1 MPFRARYSPVAT
13 GLYSPISLPASPAA
27 YESRRLCPS
36 SLVHPNSHAQ
46 YLLHQLEKPVTREV
60 THYLVSRVHQIL
72 SHTPVADFEPDPIV
86 VPSLESFASILIRST
101 FITLPTI
108 ICAMLYLD
116 RLEFS
121 LSSRP
126 IYNHN
131 PTSPHCILLSVL
143 IVASK
148 HQNDS
153 SLTNAAWCD
162 AVAWSIKRCK
172 FGNPRSVHM
181 LIENVFSLNNIMA
194 MERQCLDHL
203 DFNLVVSEE
212 EVELALVSMLRFFV
226 SPTLPSA
233 LSGSGQFDED
243 IESWLH
249 GVSPEYV
256 ISVAGDM
263 SGSGSKWFESPQPS
277 FEYLCTRRGSAP
289 AILEHPEQ
297 PAICG
302 APLSYAAF
310 PSDVSDGVSSYP
322 STPAAQ
328 SGANLDFNIEELYQ
342 EVEGALTNIENQ
354 VYSDEFVFPA
364 QAPTMVQ
371 YPKSASDDEYGSPLY
386 TRGRSTLSKPLGGS
400 EFLPMNLRQMPL
412 SAERSEFTQPAFWME
427 QSEMPF
433 IAQTLAH

>member
-1 MPFRARYSPVAT
+1 MHFRAAA

-27 YESRRLCPS
+27 YENRRLCPS
-36 SLVHPNSHAQ
+36 SLVHPSSHAE
-46 YLLHQLEKPVTREV
+46 YLLYHLEKPVTKEV
-60 THYLVSRVHQIL
+60 THYLVSRIQQIL
-72 SHTPVADFEPDPIV
+72 SHTPVADFEPVPIT

-108 ICAMLYLD
+108 ICASLYLD
-116 RLEFS
+116 RLELS

-172 FGNPRSVHM
+172 LGNPRSVHM
-181 LIENVFSLNNIMA
+181 LIENVFSLTNIMA

-212 EVELALVSMLRFFV
+212 EVELALVSMLQFFTG
-226 SPTLPSA
+226 PNLPSA
-233 LSGSGQFDED
+233 VSGSGQPDED
-243 IESWLH
+243 VESWLH

-256 ISVAGDM
+256 ISVPNDM
-263 SGSGSKWFESPQPS
+263 TGNSSQWFESPQPS

-322 STPAAQ
+322 ATPTAQ
-328 SGANLDFNIEELYQ
+328 SGANVDFDIEELCQ
-342 EVEGALTNIENQ
+342 EVDDALAEVEDQ
-354 VYSDEFVFPA
+354 VYPDEFVFPA
-364 QAPTMVQ
+364 QAPTTVQ
-371 YPKSASDDEYGSPLY
+371 YPESASDDEYGSPLY
-386 TRGRSTLSKPLGGS
+386 TRGRSTLSKPLGDSG
-400 EFLPMNLRQMPL
+400 FVPMNLRQMPL
-412 SAERSEFTQPAFWME
+412 SAERTEFAQPAFWME
-427 QSEMPF
+427 QSEMSF
-433 IAQTLAH
+433 IAQTLTR

>member
-13 GLYSPISLPASPAA
+13 GLHSPISLPASPAA

-36 SLVHPNSHAQ
+36 SLVHPSFHAE
-46 YLLHQLEKPVTREV
+46 YLLHHLEKPVTKEV
-60 THYLVSRVHQIL
+60 THYLVFRVHQIL
-72 SHTPVADFEPDPIV
+72 SHTPVADFELDPIA
-86 VPSLESFASILIRST
+86 VPPLESFASILIRST

-108 ICAMLYLD
+108 VCALLYLD
-116 RLEFS
+116 RLELS
-121 LSSRP
+121 LSSRS

-172 FGNPRSVHM
+172 LGKPRSVQL
-181 LIENVFSLNNIMA
+181 LIENVFSLTNIMA
-194 MERQCLDHL
+194 MERQCLNHL
-203 DFNLVVSEE
+203 EFNLVVSEE
-212 EVELALVSMLRFFV
+212 EVELALVSMLRV
-226 SPTLPSA
+226 LASPTRPLGA
-233 LSGSGQFDED
+233 QDVTGQEEGD

-256 ISVAGDM
+256 ISMPADM
-263 SGSGSKWFESPQPS
+263 GGSRWFDSPQPS

-289 AILEHPEQ
+289 AILQHPEQ

-302 APLSYAAF
+302 APLSYAPF

-322 STPAAQ
+322 ATPTGQ
-328 SGANLDFNIEELYQ
+328 SGANLDFDIEELYQ
-342 EVEGALTNIENQ
+342 EVEDVLGNVENQ
-354 VYSDEFVFPA
+354 AYPEQFVFPA
-364 QAPTMVQ
+364 QAPTMLQ
-371 YPKSASDDEYGSPLY
+371 YPEPASDDEYGSPLY
-386 TRGRSTLSKPLGGS
+386 SRGRSTLSKPLGDTG
-400 EFLPMNLRQMPL
+400 FLPMNLRQMPL
-412 SAERSEFTQPAFWME
+412 SAERTALAQPALWME

-433 IAQTLAH
+433 ITQSIVR

>member
-1 MPFRARYSPVAT
+1 MPFRARYSPMAA
-13 GLYSPISLPASPAA
+13 GLYSPMSLPASPAA

-36 SLVHPNSHAQ
+36 SLVHPSFHAE
-46 YLLHQLEKPVTREV
+46 YLLHHLEKPVTKDV
-60 THYLVSRVHQIL
+60 TRYLVSRVRQIL
-72 SHTPVADFEPDPIV
+72 SRTPVADFELDLAA
-86 VPSLESFASILIRST
+86 VPPLESFASILIRST

-108 ICAMLYLD
+108 ICALLYLD
-116 RLEFS
+116 RLESS

-126 IYNHN
+126 VYNYN

-172 FGNPRSVHM
+172 LGKPRSVQL
-181 LIENVFSLNNIMA
+181 LIENVFSLTNIMA

-203 DFNLVVSEE
+203 DFNLVVSED
-212 EVELALVSMLRFFV
+212 EVELALVSMLRFFGKD
-226 SPTLPSA
+226 TLPSV
-233 LSGSGQFDED
+233 GQDDED
-243 IESWLH
+243 IETWLH
-249 GVSPEYV
+249 DVSPEYV
-256 ISVAGDM
+256 IAMAGDM
-263 SGSGSKWFESPQPS
+263 GGSQWFDSPQPS

-302 APLSYAAF
+302 APLLYAAF

-322 STPAAQ
+322 TTPTGQ
-328 SGANLDFNIEELYQ
+328 SGANLDFDIDELYQ
-342 EVEGALTNIENQ
+342 EVEDVLGNVENQ
-354 VYSDEFVFPA
+354 AYPDEFVFPA
-364 QAPTMVQ
+364 QAPTMLQ
-371 YPKSASDDEYGSPLY
+371 YPESASDDGYGSPLY
-386 TRGRSTLSKPLGGS
+386 TRGRSTLSKPLGDS
-400 EFLPMNLRQMPL
+400 DFLSVNLRQMPL
-412 SAERSEFTQPAFWME
+412 SDERTAFAQPALWME

-433 IAQTLAH
+433 ITQPIVL